1 MSVRLLSDGALVDS
15 EVENSV
21 REYLNR
27 LCVEGLEVSFG
38 VIFGSYANG
47 RADCDSDIDLIVVSP
62 EFDRRIERQWINK
75 LWHIAARTDSRI
87 EPLPCGK
94 QQWNSDTSSAIIEIA
109 RTQGQTVE
117 FKG

>member
-1 MSVRLLSDGALVDS
+1 MVDAAVVDG
-15 EVENSV
+15 V

-27 LCVEGLEVSFG
+27 LCVEGLDVSFG

-47 RADCDSDIDLIVVSP
+47 RANRDSDIDLVVVSP

-94 QQWNSDTSSAIIEIA
+94 QQWSSDTSSAIIEIA

-117 FKG
+117 FKE